1 VAEQGEGDE
10 DNAPDARP
18 SAVDTGR
25 VLALSDGVFAIAGTL
40 LVLDLKLPI
49 SLNDRQLRAELVAL
63 VPSLRAY
70 VISYALIGL
79 FWYGHHAQ
87 FRRIKRLSARVVIL
101 NLVLLGTVT
110 LMPFTTQLLS
120 QYGSDH
126 LSGVFYAANMAAIL
140 LLEGVIGWITLYH
153 HDAVGPADGGTWDNM
168 VIKSMTSGAVFLVS
182 VPIGLAYGTG
192 DASYTWLALPVIGFV
207 RHRVTRYVE
216 ARRAVPR

>member
-1 VAEQGEGDE
+1 MVTEQGEGDE
-10 DNAPDARP
+10 ATETAPR
-18 SAVDTGR
+18 STVDTGR

-40 LVLDLKLPI
+40 LVLDLKLPTG
-49 SLNDRQLRAELVAL
+49 LGATQLRPELVAL

-87 FRRIKRLSARVVIL
+87 FRRIKRLSANVVVL

-120 QYGSDH
+120 QYGSDN
-126 LSGVFYAANMAAIL
+126 LSGVLYATNMAGIL
-140 LLEGVIGWITLYH
+140 LLQGAIGWVTLYH
-153 HDAVGPADGGTWDNM
+153 GDAIGPAEGGTWDNM
-168 VIKSMTSGAVFLVS
+168 VIRPVTSGSVFLVS
-182 VPIGLAYGTG
+182 VPIGFATSTTG
-192 DASYTWLALPVIGFV
+192 ASLVWLALPVIGVV
-207 RHRVTRYVE
+207 RRRVTASVR